1 MRHLADWLSRCIF
14 HAIKCEMYWIGR
26 ILLFLFASLIQP
38 PNSGVQR
45 SLLAVIIYSPE
56 SQNGQLSALPLL
68 TSPTFWQLH
77 TPNGPH
83 HVSFLSPIC
92 SMNSLGAWAS
102 ISTKPPCQS
111 ATVQFV
117 QRQLFWV
124 CPSRHDSS
132 CSSNYGLHW
141 SKGMGSRWLPSTR
154 VCADGEPKV
163 WHPRYPMPGC
173 GEAKSQSLGEKLW
186 LWCQRWA
193 LPGSLSEDLWL
204 VWSPRWCGPLQGVHG
219 LGTVGQWTGCSCGSC
234 QSWRRGQQ
242 QSAKLSGPQSSELF
256 RIKSK
261 ESCSNHFH
269 HHLFQCRWRPLLSE
283 KWHGQHCSQAGAHG
297 AVSQLRGWVAALS

>member
-1 MRHLADWLSRCIF
+1 MA
-14 HAIKCEMYWIGR
+14 
-26 ILLFLFASLIQP
+26 
-38 PNSGVQR
+38 
-45 SLLAVIIYSPE
+45 
-56 SQNGQLSALPLL
+56 
-68 TSPTFWQLH
+68 
-77 TPNGPH
+77 
-83 HVSFLSPIC
+83 SFLPYPYLRVPHSDNFILQTVPTMSHSYRRFAQWIPWGHGLPFQL
-92 SMNSLGAWAS
+92 NRH
-102 ISTKPPCQS
+102 

-269 HHLFQCRWRPLLSE
+269 HHLFQCRWRPLLS
-283 KWHGQHCSQAGAHG
+283 
-297 AVSQLRGWVAALS
+297 